1 MAGRQ
6 PVSDPRRVSAPTA
19 TASDAAQGAYRWYI
33 LVLAA
38 LTHTLVVGM
47 PMMSL
52 PVLFDEIGTELSLNL
67 VQIGY
72 VWGAASLLGVAMSLT
87 GGVIGDRIGARRMLV
102 IACLLAGV
110 TGATRAFASDYAS
123 LTATVLVAGLFPM
136 AAPMNVHKT
145 CGVWFSG
152 KRLGMANG
160 VVSAGMA
167 LGFLLGSLISATLL
181 SPLLGGWRNVLLFY
195 AVLALIIG
203 TLWAFTRPGPDGEG
217 SAAGQ
222 EDRPSLRESLLR
234 VARLRN
240 VWLLAVA
247 MFGIGGAIQGSLGY
261 LPLYLRNEGWEP
273 GAADSALASF
283 HFASLLF
290 TIPFALLSDRLG
302 VRRPLLLASALMLI
316 VGFGLLSFVQGII
329 VWLAVVF
336 AGITRDGYMATMMTL
351 IIELRGIGPA
361 FAGTATGFIMAFSR
375 IGSVVAPPIG
385 NRLEAMGAGVP
396 FLFWA
401 ALALVGFA
409 ALTVVRE
416 ERGSVGRSTQ

>member
-1 MAGRQ
+1 M
-6 PVSDPRRVSAPTA
+6 SDPLRVAAPT
-19 TASDAAQGAYRWYI
+19 TADPASAEGAYRWYV

-72 VWGAASLLGVAMSLT
+72 VWGASSLLGVAMSLT
-87 GGVIGDRIGARRMLV
+87 GGVVGDRIGARRMLV
-102 IACLLAGV
+102 IACLLAGI
-110 TGATRAFASDYAS
+110 TGATRAFASDYGS

-195 AVLALIIG
+195 GVLAVVVGI
-203 TLWAFTRPGPDGEG
+203 LWAFTRPGPDGDG
-217 SAAGQ
+217 RATAQG
-222 EDRPSLRESLLR
+222 DRLSLRDSMLQ
-234 VARLRN
+234 VVRLRN

-261 LPLYLRNEGWEP
+261 LPLYLRNAGWEP
-273 GAADSALASF
+273 STADSALASF

-290 TIPFALLSDRLG
+290 AVPFTLLSDRMG
-302 VRRPLLLASALMLI
+302 VRRPLLLASALMLV

-329 VWLAVVF
+329 VWLAVLF

-351 IIELRGIGPA
+351 IIELRGVGPA
-361 FAGTATGFIMAFSR
+361 LAGTATGLIMAISR
-375 IGSVVAPPIG
+375 IGSVVAPPLGNGLESIG
-385 NRLEAMGAGVP
+385 PGAP
-396 FLFWA
+396 FLFWT
-401 ALALVGFA
+401 ALAVVGFA
-409 ALTVVRE
+409 ALTAVRE
-416 ERGSVGRSTQ
+416 EKGRTAVVSGQ

>member
-1 MAGRQ
+1 M
-6 PVSDPRRVSAPTA
+6 SDPLRVSAPPA
-19 TASDAAQGAYRWYI
+19 AANPAQGAYRWYV

-52 PVLFDEIGTELSLNL
+52 PVLFEEIGTELSLNL

-72 VWGAASLLGVAMSLT
+72 VWGASSLLGVAMSLT

-102 IACLLAGV
+102 IACLFAGV
-110 TGATRAFASDYAS
+110 TGATRAFANDYAS

-167 LGFLLGSLISATLL
+167 LGFLLGSLISATFL

-195 AVLALIIG
+195 AALAVIVGVL
-203 TLWAFTRPGPDGEG
+203 WMFTRPGPDGDG
-217 SAAGQ
+217 RVSAQG
-222 EDRPSLRESLLR
+222 DRPSLRDSMLQ
-234 VARLRN
+234 VVRLRN

-273 GAADSALASF
+273 STADSALASF

-290 TIPFALLSDRLG
+290 TVPFTLLSDRMG
-302 VRRPLLLASALMLI
+302 VRRPLLLASALMLFI
-316 VGFGLLSFVQGII
+316 GFGVLSFVQGTV
-329 VWLAVVF
+329 VWLAVIF

-351 IIELRGIGPA
+351 IIELRGVGPA
-361 FAGTATGFIMAFSR
+361 LAGTATGLIMAISR
-375 IGSVVAPPIG
+375 IGSVVAPPLG
-385 NRLEAMGAGVP
+385 NGLEAVGPGVP

-401 ALALVGFA
+401 ALALAGLL
-409 ALTVVRE
+409 ALTAVRE
-416 ERGSVGRSTQ
+416 ERGTAVVGGR